1 MDHQAFAQLLGNY
14 GEFVG
19 SIAVL
24 ATLIYLAFQI
34 RQNTAQL
41 ASASL
46 QAMAD
51 RMENKLLFVAGN
63 RLFAEQ
69 AVRLLEEP
77 ESLTPAEMN
86 QHAMYFACWVADLEE
101 AYRQSIIGNIPTS
114 ALLSRIEVL
123 KPSLDVPFLH
133 EIWVQNIRPNLDP
146 AFVQWVDPKLAP
158 TARPA

>member
-14 GEFVG
+14 GEFIG

-63 RLFAEQ
+63 PEFSEQ
-69 AVRLLEEP
+69 GLG
-77 ESLTPAEMN
+77 
-86 QHAMYFACWVADLEE
+86 C
-101 AYRQSIIGNIPTS
+101 
-114 ALLSRIEVL
+114 
-123 KPSLDVPFLH
+123 
-133 EIWVQNIRPNLDP
+133 
-146 AFVQWVDPKLAP
+146 
-158 TARPA
+158 